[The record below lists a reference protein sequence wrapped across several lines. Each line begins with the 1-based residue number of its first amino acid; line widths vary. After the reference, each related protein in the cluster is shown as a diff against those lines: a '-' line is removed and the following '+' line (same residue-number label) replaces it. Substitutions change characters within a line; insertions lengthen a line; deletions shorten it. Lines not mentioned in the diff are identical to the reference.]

1 MVPWSSFSLL
11 LSSAFRFGRSF
22 NTAVHH
28 GRTSTAGL
36 QIQLPSKIIPSP
48 PSRFV
53 ATTTLSSTS
62 ADADV
67 AETMR
72 VESEKEMERVAGTI
86 PGDAPTRLIRSKDQ
100 LNHSDI
106 TNYLFDCDGVLYRG
120 TDAMPSASSTIK
132 SLIDDGKKVFFV
144 TNNAASSRSELKE
157 KLEKVLRCP
166 NTLTDEMMIGS
177 AYVAAQYLR
186 SKLPNDYPNAS
197 AKVHVIGTSGLCGE
211 VMSAGFEVS
220 GGPDSLDTPSGMSRD
235 ELADYSFPEG
245 AVDAL
250 VVGLDNDFN
259 YRKLCIANVLLQRNP
274 DALFVATNLDAY
286 DLVGADARHLPGN
299 GALVAALEACC
310 GRTAVNV
317 GKPSSV
323 LAAWIAE
330 HYKLDAQRTMMVGDR
345 LDTDVKFGN
354 MGRMG
359 CSALV
364 LTGCTTASDLSNIF
378 DETEDGVS
386 DTDMIPT
393 VIFPHIGYLI
403 QS

>member
-1 MVPWSSFSLL
+1 MVPGASFTLL
-11 LSSAFRFGRSF
+11 LLPNALRFGRSF
-22 NTAVHH
+22 TTVFHH
-28 GRTSTAGL
+28 GKS
-36 QIQLPSKIIPSP
+36 ISP
-48 PSRFV
+48 PSHYV
-53 ATTTLSSTS
+53 ATTPLSSAS
-62 ADADV
+62 DADIVESMRIESEMEMKRV
-67 AETMR
+67 AET
-72 VESEKEMERVAGTI
+72 I
-86 PGDAPTRLIRSKDQ
+86 PRDAPTRLIRSKDQ
-100 LNHSDI
+100 LNHDDI

-132 SLIDDGKKVFFV
+132 ALIDKGKNVFFV
-144 TNNAASSRSELKE
+144 TNNAASSRSELKG

-177 AYVAAQYLR
+177 AYVAAQYLK
-186 SKLPNDYPNAS
+186 SKLPNEYPNSS

-211 VMSAGFEVS
+211 IMSAGFDVS
-220 GGPDSLDTPSGMSRD
+220 GGPDSIDAPSGMSRD

-245 AVDAL
+245 PIDAL

-317 GKPSSV
+317 GKPSPV

-354 MGRMG
+354 LGRMG

-364 LTGCTTASDLSNIF
+364 LTGCTTASELSKLFNKP
-378 DETEDGVS
+378 EDGLP
-386 DTDMIPT
+386 DADMIPT
-393 VIFPHIGYLI
+393 VIFPHVGYLDTTATR
-403 QS
+403 